1 MYFFCFYSII
11 LRINNKEAFLL
22 FQFSFFY
29 FFNSAFCF
37 SPFLSNFAECPN
49 IISITCITFHHLR
62 FPPPPEPSRRHMP
75 TPIPP
80 SSDRLSA
87 NASQAYHRLQAAP
100 PALCLKNFPIQR
112 FRFVLLDNPMLLLSF
127 SHLRI
132 WIVHS
137 SDVCRLFSSQKC
149 IAFSKVSSASLYA
162 FVTTYATHIIATRIR
177 PPTP

>member
-1 MYFFCFYSII
+1 MYT
-11 LRINNKEAFLL
+11 FLL

-87 NASQAYHRLQAAP
+87 NASQAYHRLQASP

-112 FRFVLLDNPMLLLSF
+112 FRCLQIILIAEMYCLLTHLPRIFCPCLYYNEIRHKMLSIL
-127 SHLRI
+127 
-132 WIVHS
+132 
-137 SDVCRLFSSQKC
+137 
-149 IAFSKVSSASLYA
+149 
-162 FVTTYATHIIATRIR
+162 
-177 PPTP
+177 